1 MKYELFDFQKEAVGS
16 LLKSMQ
22 AMQHSYEAD
31 GVLSAVSLTA
41 PTGAGKT
48 VIAAAVA
55 EGLFYGN
62 DTFPG
67 DDHAVILWLSDSPSL
82 NEQTMK
88 RFDDATDLLN
98 GATMME
104 TVGPE
109 FAQSHNRLSQGH
121 IYFLNRQLLSKKGN
135 LTNQSEGGRTFW
147 DVLTNTIEDIDTH
160 LYLFIDE
167 AHRGLGKNRTND
179 KKNKT
184 IYEKLINGQDNM
196 NPPIPCVIGISATP
210 KRFNDAMS
218 GRKNVI

>member
-67 DDHAVILWLSDSPSL
+67 DDHIIACRRD
-82 NEQTMK
+82 
-88 RFDDATDLLN
+88 
-98 GATMME
+98 
-104 TVGPE
+104 
-109 FAQSHNRLSQGH
+109 
-121 IYFLNRQLLSKKGN
+121 
-135 LTNQSEGGRTFW
+135 TF
-147 DVLTNTIEDIDTH
+147 
-160 LYLFIDE
+160 
-167 AHRGLGKNRTND
+167 
-179 KKNKT
+179 
-184 IYEKLINGQDNM
+184 
-196 NPPIPCVIGISATP
+196 IS
-210 KRFNDAMS
+210 
-218 GRKNVI
+218 

>member
-121 IYFLNRQLLSKKGN
+121 IYFLNRQLLSKKRK
-135 LTNQSEGGRTFW
+135 SYKSIR
-147 DVLTNTIEDIDTH
+147 
-160 LYLFIDE
+160 
-167 AHRGLGKNRTND
+167 RRTNILGCAD
-179 KKNKT
+179 EHN
-184 IYEKLINGQDNM
+184 
-196 NPPIPCVIGISATP
+196 
-210 KRFNDAMS
+210 
-218 GRKNVI
+218 